1 MFVIC
6 TPHFV
11 PSGSFMTRAAAVI
24 PWIEQAS
31 WHRNSK
37 KQTDKPD
44 RKQYRPI
51 PRMYKSRS
59 GYGSYSD
66 AFATRKSA
74 FCPGCGHPGVALRAE
89 HWIID
94 EFLAVSLNWTSVAS
108 CALIKIGSQRMTVA
122 TCSCPTVRLKTVSKI
137 QRQNAEWPAALDS
150 CRITSTAGRVNSN
163 GVYKCRPT
171 S

>member
-122 TCSCPTVRLKTVSKI
+122 TCSCPTVRLKLS
-137 QRQNAEWPAALDS
+137 QRFSDRTQSDPQL
-150 CRITSTAGRVNSN
+150 STAAASQAQPAESTAT
-163 GVYKCRPT
+163 VYT
-171 S
+171 L